1 MSSLRNDWRRHSS
14 TKPTARKMGCRQ
26 TCVEDRPALDEEDD
40 GQHAEQEED
49 PGRGEQ
55 VDSDS

>member
-1 MSSLRNDWRRHSS
+1 
-14 TKPTARKMGCRQ
+14 MGCRQ